1 MQFMHT
7 EIYVIYLTWPADHE
21 WTHRGLLD
29 KKNYWGWNMDEI
41 DFKGKIVLVVGAHPD
56 DNDFG
61 AGATVAKAAIEGAEV
76 IYLIATTGQRGSSA
90 ETMTPERLS
99 DIRKKEQEDAARV
112 LGVREVHFL
121 NYVDGELIPD
131 IRLKEQV
138 VIHIRRFRPDM
149 VFTMDPSFYYFK
161 DFGFVNHSDHR
172 AIGEATLDACYP
184 LARDLLSF
192 PEHPKAGLSPHKVKE
207 ILLHSFVPEN
217 ANFFVDV
224 TDTYDI
230 KIRAL
235 SLHQSQVSDMPKL
248 EKRIRDRAEAAGR
261 LAGCRFAEAFVRL
274 HLPE

>member
-1 MQFMHT
+1 M
-7 EIYVIYLTWPADHE
+7 
-21 WTHRGLLD
+21 
-29 KKNYWGWNMDEI
+29 NEI
-41 DFKGKIVLVVGAHPD
+41 DFKGRIVLVVGAHPD

-61 AGATVAKAAIEGAEV
+61 AGATVAKAAIQGAEV
-76 IYLIATTGQRGSSA
+76 IYLIATTGQRGSSE

-99 DIRKKEQEDAARV
+99 DIRIKEQEDAARV
-112 LGVREVHFL
+112 LGVRQVHFL
-121 NYVDGELIPD
+121 SYVDGELIPD

-138 VIHIRRFRPDM
+138 VINIRRFRPDI

-184 LARDLLSF
+184 LARDRLSF
-192 PEHPKAGLSPHKVKE
+192 PEHVKAGLSPHKVKE

-217 ANFFVDV
+217 ANFYVDA
-224 TDTYDI
+224 TDTYEI
-230 KIRAL
+230 KINAL
-235 SLHQSQVSDMPKL
+235 SLLKSQVSDIQNL

-274 HLPE
+274 HMPE

>member
-1 MQFMHT
+1 MK
-7 EIYVIYLTWPADHE
+7 A
-21 WTHRGLLD
+21 
-29 KKNYWGWNMDEI
+29 I
-41 DFKGKIVLVVGAHPD
+41 DFKGKTVLVVGAHPD

-61 AGATVAKAAIEGAEV
+61 AGATVAKATMEGAEV
-76 IYLIATTGQRGSSA
+76 IYLIATTGQRGSSD

-99 DIRKKEQEDAARV
+99 DTRKKEQKAAARV

-121 NYVDGELIPD
+121 SYVDGELIPD

-138 VIHIRRFRPDM
+138 VIHIRRFRPDI
-149 VFTMDPSFYYFK
+149 VFTMDPSFFYFK

-192 PEHPKAGLSPHKVKE
+192 PEHVKAGLSPHKVKE

-217 ANFFVDV
+217 ANFYVDV

-235 SLHQSQVSDMPKL
+235 SLHKSQVSDIQSL
-248 EKRIRDRAEAAGR
+248 EKRMRERAEAAGR
-261 LAGCRFAEAFVRL
+261 LAGCRYAEAFVRL